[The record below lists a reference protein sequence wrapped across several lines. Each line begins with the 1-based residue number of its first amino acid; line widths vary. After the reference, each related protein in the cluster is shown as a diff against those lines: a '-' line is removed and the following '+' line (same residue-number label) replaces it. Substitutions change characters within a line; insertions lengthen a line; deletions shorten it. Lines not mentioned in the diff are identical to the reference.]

1 MSKIWRLAPKARAV
15 EAREP
20 SAVPEPSGARVGC
33 ATVVIPFLAVPAGAA
48 LWFGFAQANVG
59 LVLFGLF
66 QLLIVGFAVVGV
78 VAASRD
84 LLRRSREAST
94 ADAGVESDVLIE
106 DEGANYDE

>member
-1 MSKIWRLAPKARAV
+1 MAL
-15 EAREP
+15 
-20 SAVPEPSGARVGC
+20 
-33 ATVVIPFLAVPAGAA
+33 PFLAVPAGAA

-84 LLRRSREAST
+84 LIRRSREATSEPT
-94 ADAGVESDVLIE
+94 ITTDAGIESDALID
-106 DEGANYDE
+106 DEEAKSDE